1 MERDADRI
9 WELWNIRAFWPNAGP
24 EDLERIRQDKIKVL
38 AKEREAFA
46 GLWTGDR
53 ELLAPGHRFFADHP
67 ELRTGVTISLHQGPY
82 KLVPELFLDQG
93 ISPVVL
99 VNEAALEKMRPDIE
113 KTAERLGLKAP
124 ISWIAVGA
132 PRFAME
138 LIRVAREGRPIVV
151 YFDGNSGGDGYVGT
165 RDQGLPY
172 RLPGRE
178 IRIRTGLARLVCRLG
193 LPVHLVS
200 VSWDKKYRPIWRKE
214 PSQSWDRTADP
225 DQVTRLMADWVFSE
239 VRAHPEQWHFWTMI
253 KESCACFSTSGLTG
267 FQVPEGLHR
276 DYQDAFL
283 TCCHRSPETVRLIL
297 QSQAEVWP
305 GGVLADLTD
314 DRFFDS
320 AGMRDED
327 LDTLRLGEPTLA
339 ELESI
344 HGQAWVRFHGLRLCL
359 LGMAR
364 LGG

>member
-1 MERDADRI
+1 MERDADKT

-24 EDLERIRQDKIKVL
+24 EDLDRIRRGKELVL

-53 ELLAPGHRFFADHP
+53 ELLTPGHRFFAEHP
-67 ELRTGVTISLHQGPY
+67 ELRTGVTITLHQGPY
-82 KLVPELFLDQG
+82 KLVPELFLDQK

-99 VNEAALEKMRPDIE
+99 VNNQALEKMRPDIE
-113 KTAERLGLKAP
+113 TTAEQLCLQTP

-138 LIRVAREGRPIVV
+138 LLRKAKAGCPIVV
-151 YFDGNSGGDGYVGT
+151 YFDGNSGADGYTAT

-172 RLPGRE
+172 QLPGRE

-193 LPVHLVS
+193 LPVHMVS
-200 VSWDKKYRPIWRKE
+200 VHWDDQFRPVWRK
-214 PSQSWDRTADP
+214 SSTQRWNRNADP
-225 DQVTRLMADWVFSE
+225 DHVTRLMADWIFSE
-239 VRAHPEQWHFWTMI
+239 VCAHPEQWHFWTML
-253 KESCACFSTSGLTG
+253 KESCACFSSSNLTG
-267 FQVPEGLHR
+267 SQVPEGLRR
-276 DYQDAFL
+276 DYQRAFL
-283 TCCHRSPETVRLIL
+283 TCFKRSPATVRLIL
-297 QSQAEVWP
+297 QSEAEVWP

-314 DRFFDS
+314 DRFFAS
-320 AGMRDED
+320 AGLRDDD
-327 LDTLRLGEPTLA
+327 LDLLRQGEPTLG

-344 HGQAWVRFHGLRLCL
+344 HGRTWVRFHALRLCL